1 MVGEI
6 RDRTTAEIAIKL
18 ANTGH
23 LTFSTLHTN
32 DASSAIS
39 RMFKMG
45 VEPFLIA
52 YAINLIVAQRLI
64 RTLCEHCKT
73 VDDDLD
79 PVIPRALGFTDKE
92 ISNTSFYKPVGCEE
106 CNQGYKG
113 RTAITET
120 LSFTREIRR
129 IILEAGSE
137 VDEDAIR
144 VEGIKNGMLSLRAS
158 GRERI
163 KEGVTTCEEIMFA
176 TTDEE

>member
-32 DASSAIS
+32 DAPSAIS
-39 RMFKMG
+39 RLFKMG

-64 RTLCEHCKT
+64 RTLCDKCKK
-73 VDDDLD
+73 VDDNID
-79 PVIPRALGFTDKE
+79 PAIPRALGFSEKE
-92 ISNTSFYKPVGCEE
+92 ISHTKFYKPVGCEE

-113 RTAITET
+113 RAAITET
-120 LSFTREIRR
+120 LPFTREIRR
-129 IILEAGSE
+129 IILEAGDE

-144 VEGIKNGMLSLRAS
+144 TEGIKNGMLSLRAS

-176 TTDEE
+176 TTDES